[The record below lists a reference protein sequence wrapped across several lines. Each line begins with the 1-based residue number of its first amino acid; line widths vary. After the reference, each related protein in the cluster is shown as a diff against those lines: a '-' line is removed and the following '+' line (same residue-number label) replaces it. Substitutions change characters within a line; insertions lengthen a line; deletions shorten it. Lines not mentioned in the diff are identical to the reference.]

1 MLSQG
6 VCVGDVMSSPL
17 PLRQTG
23 TTKKG
28 MPFLFSRMAAVFP
41 LWGKKEGYFSASN
54 FSFYSLCLM
63 QIPPPPDKFRRHCII
78 PLKARSMRCPG
89 KNFRTCN
96 PYLSGDL
103 IPLWEVSA
111 RYVRGEGWEPVISC
125 DSPELLHD
133 ISRRGYERT
142 VLWHPDPESPYMQGH
157 ISQVAA
163 QINAGDSDLLCVVQ
177 ATSPVRRPGLLRD
190 MHALMSSDTNIQV
203 AFTGERLK
211 ICGIL
216 NGSLFGQD
224 ESQSARHWYDHYDGA
239 LLLLRYDTLKRC
251 PPRTVVHPGLLSG
264 PGDKVAVFY
273 QTLPWSFQID
283 TEDDYSFYLQ
293 MRRPDAEKKSASCK
307 RSNPYRVYTKSV
319 APDELA

>member
-1 MLSQG
+1 MCGRRNELSP
-6 VCVGDVMSSPL
+6 SPAAN
-17 PLRQTG
+17 G
-23 TTKKG
+23 NNKKG
-28 MPFLFSRMAAVFP
+28 DALPFFQDGRSFSAVGKEGRVFFRLQFFFLFFVPDADS
-41 LWGKKEGYFSASN
+41 S
-54 FSFYSLCLM
+54 
-63 QIPPPPDKFRRHCII
+63 PPDKCRMHCII
-78 PLKARSMRCPG
+78 PLKARSMRCPR

-293 MRRPDAEKKSASCK
+293 MRWPDAEKQSAFRK
-307 RSNPYRVYTKSV
+307 RSNPYRVYTK
-319 APDELA
+319 AQPLMN

>member
-63 QIPPPPDKFRRHCII
+63 QIPPPPPPDKFRMHCII

-239 LLLLRYDTLKRC
+239 LILLRYDTLKRC
-251 PPRTVVHPGLLSG
+251 PPPNGHASRASV
-264 PGDKVAVFY
+264 
-273 QTLPWSFQID
+273 
-283 TEDDYSFYLQ
+283 
-293 MRRPDAEKKSASCK
+293 RP
-307 RSNPYRVYTKSV
+307 R
-319 APDELA
+319 

>member
-1 MLSQG
+1 
-6 VCVGDVMSSPL
+6 
-17 PLRQTG
+17 
-23 TTKKG
+23 
-28 MPFLFSRMAAVFP
+28 
-41 LWGKKEGYFSASN
+41 
-54 FSFYSLCLM
+54 M
-63 QIPPPPDKFRRHCII
+63 QIPPPPDKCQMHCII

-96 PYLSGDL
+96 PYLSGGL

-125 DSPELLHD
+125 DSPELLHA

-163 QINAGDSDLLCVVQ
+163 QINAGDSNLLCIVQ

-190 MHALMSSDTNIQV
+190 MHALMSFDTDIQV

-211 ICGIL
+211 ICGVL

-224 ESQSARHWYDHYDGA
+224 ESQSARYWYDHYDGA

-293 MRRPDAEKKSASCK
+293 MRRPDAEKQSAFCK
-307 RSNPYRVYTKSV
+307 RSNPYRVYTKS
-319 APDELA
+319 ATPDELA

>member
-1 MLSQG
+1 MCGRRNELSP
-6 VCVGDVMSSPL
+6 SPA
-17 PLRQTG
+17 TNG
-23 TTKKG
+23 NNKKG
-28 MPFLFSRMAAVFP
+28 DALPFFQDGRSFSAVGKEGRVFFRLQFFFLFFVPDADS
-41 LWGKKEGYFSASN
+41 S
-54 FSFYSLCLM
+54 
-63 QIPPPPDKFRRHCII
+63 PPPPDKFRMHCII

-293 MRRPDAEKKSASCK
+293 MRRPDAEKSQPPANG
-307 RSNPYRVYTKSV
+307 RTHIGYTQK
-319 APDELA
+319 A

>member
-1 MLSQG
+1 MCGRRNELSP
-6 VCVGDVMSSPL
+6 SPAAN
-17 PLRQTG
+17 G
-23 TTKKG
+23 NNKKG
-28 MPFLFSRMAAVFP
+28 DALPFFQDGRSFSAV
-41 LWGKKEGYFSASN
+41 GKEGRVFFRLQFFFLLFMPDADSS
-54 FSFYSLCLM
+54 
-63 QIPPPPDKFRRHCII
+63 PPDKFRMHCII

-251 PPRTVVHPGLLSG
+251 PPERSCIQGCCPVPVIKWPCFTRPCPGHFKSTRKTIIPFICKCGGLTRKNSQPSANGRTRTG
-264 PGDKVAVFY
+264 Y
-273 QTLPWSFQID
+273 IQ
-283 TEDDYSFYLQ
+283 
-293 MRRPDAEKKSASCK
+293 K
-307 RSNPYRVYTKSV
+307 RSP
-319 APDELA
+319 

>member
-1 MLSQG
+1 MCGRRNELSP
-6 VCVGDVMSSPL
+6 SPAAN
-17 PLRQTG
+17 G
-23 TTKKG
+23 NNKKG
-28 MPFLFSRMAAVFP
+28 DALPFFQDGRSFSAVGKEGRVFFRLQFFFLFFVPDADS
-41 LWGKKEGYFSASN
+41 S
-54 FSFYSLCLM
+54 
-63 QIPPPPDKFRRHCII
+63 PPDKCRMHCII

>member
-1 MLSQG
+1 
-6 VCVGDVMSSPL
+6 
-17 PLRQTG
+17 
-23 TTKKG
+23 
-28 MPFLFSRMAAVFP
+28 
-41 LWGKKEGYFSASN
+41 
-54 FSFYSLCLM
+54 
-63 QIPPPPDKFRRHCII
+63 
-78 PLKARSMRCPG
+78 MRCPG

-96 PYLSGDL
+96 PYLSGGL

-163 QINAGDSDLLCVVQ
+163 QINAGDSDLLCIVQ

-190 MHALMSSDTNIQV
+190 MHTLMSSDTDIQV

-293 MRRPDAEKKSASCK
+293 MRRPDAEKQSAFRK
-307 RSNPYRVYTKSV
+307 RSNPYRVYTKSA

>member
-1 MLSQG
+1 MCGRRNELSP
-6 VCVGDVMSSPL
+6 SPAAN
-17 PLRQTG
+17 G
-23 TTKKG
+23 NNKKG
-28 MPFLFSRMAAVFP
+28 DALPFFQDGRSFSAVGKEGRVFFRLQFFFLFFVPDADS
-41 LWGKKEGYFSASN
+41 S
-54 FSFYSLCLM
+54 
-63 QIPPPPDKFRRHCII
+63 PPDKCRMHCII
-78 PLKARSMRCPG
+78 PLKARSMRCPR

-203 AFTGERLK
+203 AFTGEHLK

-239 LLLLRYDTLKRC
+239 LILLRYDTLKRC
-251 PPRTVVHPGLLSG
+251 PPRTVMHPGLLSG

-293 MRRPDAEKKSASCK
+293 MRRPDAEKQSAFCK
-307 RSNPYRVYTKSV
+307 RSNPYRVYTKS
-319 APDELA
+319 ATPDELA

>member
-1 MLSQG
+1 
-6 VCVGDVMSSPL
+6 
-17 PLRQTG
+17 
-23 TTKKG
+23 
-28 MPFLFSRMAAVFP
+28 
-41 LWGKKEGYFSASN
+41 
-54 FSFYSLCLM
+54 
-63 QIPPPPDKFRRHCII
+63 
-78 PLKARSMRCPG
+78 MRCPG

-264 PGDKVAVFY
+264 PSDKVAVFY

-293 MRRPDAEKKSASCK
+293 MRWPDAEKQSAFRK
-307 RSNPYRVYTKSV
+307 RSNPYRVYTK
-319 APDELA
+319 AQPLMN

>member
-1 MLSQG
+1 MCGRRNELSP
-6 VCVGDVMSSPL
+6 SPAAN
-17 PLRQTG
+17 G
-23 TTKKG
+23 NNKKG
-28 MPFLFSRMAAVFP
+28 DALPFFQDGRSFSAV
-41 LWGKKEGYFSASN
+41 GKEGRVFFRLQFFFLLFMPDADSS
-54 FSFYSLCLM
+54 
-63 QIPPPPDKFRRHCII
+63 PPDKFRMHCII